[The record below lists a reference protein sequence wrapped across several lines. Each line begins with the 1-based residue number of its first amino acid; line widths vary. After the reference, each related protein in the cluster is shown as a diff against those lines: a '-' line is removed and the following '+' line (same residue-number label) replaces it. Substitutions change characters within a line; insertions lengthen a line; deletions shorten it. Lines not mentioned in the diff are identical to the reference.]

1 MRVLVAA
8 RLSKL
13 VNGQTGLDTQDAGSR
28 AWAEQHGHTV
38 VAVVPDRKSGV
49 SDPWDRPKL
58 RPWVTDPNLMA
69 QYEAIVAFDITRLSR
84 GDDESTSRI
93 EDWAREH
100 GKQLLTVDGLYYPC
114 EGADGIRWDVMKRL
128 AHQEWLSTSERYRR
142 MQKHLRDNGFHAG
155 GRIPFGFQLVKVDG
169 SEHKTL
175 APDPVTGDYVRQA
188 VGRYLS
194 GDSLRTVCAWLDGE
208 NIKPWTRWEPGTY
221 APTWSPGSLKRV
233 FINSALYGR
242 TVNGQGK
249 TVLRH
254 EGIISHEIWD
264 KLQDTLH
271 GRANHRGAT
280 LSDTAMLT
288 NVIVCA
294 RCDGPMYRHNI
305 TRTHKDGSKRVYRY
319 YRCHGSE
326 RSPSRCGN
334 MVSLTHLDE
343 WTESAFRHP
352 SSGLAGLPMIETVVI
367 PGHGH
372 DDEIAEIERDIREL
386 DMDIPDYLD
395 RVTTLRAERARLKA
409 LLTEDD
415 QVIERETGET
425 LLDRWAVLNQ
435 AGKREFLMSLGIT
448 VHASREDGIWMT
460 TSHTGKALQKA
471 MQRTRS

>member
-1 MRVLVAA
+1 MA
-8 RLSKL
+8 
-13 VNGQTGLDTQDAGSR
+13 R
-28 AWAEQHGHTV
+28 AWLA
-38 VAVVPDRKSGV
+38 
-49 SDPWDRPKL
+49 RPL
-58 RPWVTDPNLMA
+58 CASP
-69 QYEAIVAFDITRLSR
+69 
-84 GDDESTSRI
+84 
-93 EDWAREH
+93 
-100 GKQLLTVDGLYYPC
+100 LLTSL
-114 EGADGIRWDVMKRL
+114 
-128 AHQEWLSTSERYRR
+128 
-142 MQKHLRDNGFHAG
+142 AG
-155 GRIPFGFQLVKVDG
+155 GRIPFGFQMVKVTG

-175 APDPVTGDYVRQA
+175 SPDPVTGEYMRQA

-194 GDSLRTVCAWLDGE
+194 GDSLRTVCAWLDSE
-208 NIKPWTRWEPGTY
+208 NVKPWTKWEPGTY

-233 FINSALYGR
+233 FINPALYGR
-242 TVNGQGK
+242 TANGQGK

-254 EGIISHEIWD
+254 EGIISHETWD

-319 YRCHGSE
+319 YRCHGNE
-326 RSPSRCGN
+326 RNPSKCIN
-334 MVSLTHLDE
+334 MVSLTRLDE

-395 RVTTLRAERARLKA
+395 RVTTLRAERSRLKGLPA
-409 LLTEDD
+409 EDD

-425 LLDRWAVLNQ
+425 LLDRWATLDQV
-435 AGKREFLMSLGIT
+435 GKREFLMSLGIK
-448 VHASREDGIWMT
+448 VHASREEGIWMT
-460 TSHTGKALQKA
+460 SSHTRKALQEA
-471 MQRTRS
+471 MSRTRS